1 MATTSNAKIAPP
13 QIAASFSIPAAISS
27 RNALAYFLISIF
39 LIVPCLWHRHI
50 EAGDLGSHVYNAWLA
65 TLAQQGRAPGI
76 YVVWQW
82 NNILFDLLL
91 FYFAKA
97 FGFVVAEKIVVSVCV
112 LIFFW
117 GVFALLKAIGGKPP
131 WLLAPLIA
139 MLSYGY
145 IFHMGFMNYYLSL
158 GLASLGLSFAWPLRK
173 NGLLGAAILAPVML
187 LAHPLGFLWFLGA
200 IVYRVLWPRLPGA
213 WKLLPL
219 AVAVLILGA
228 VHWAVAHHPNWDV
241 EWRANHFWLY
251 NGADQF
257 HVFGDR
263 YRWFTRAVVFFSL
276 LTTAL
281 ALVAAPNR
289 INFLK
294 ERRLILELYFLCFC
308 ATTLLPENL
317 LTDPTG
323 GWIGALVSRLTL
335 ISAIVGLCWLASLPA
350 RSWYLA
356 FSGVAA
362 AIFFTFIY
370 QDTAFL
376 NRMEASADGVTQQLP
391 FGTRAVSTIFAPN
404 DYRTIF
410 LHIPDRAC
418 IGHCF
423 LVSNYEPSTRQFR
436 VRVREG
442 SAVVT
447 ASVDDSQDM
456 QSGTYD
462 VQEED
467 LPLKQIY
474 QCHAENL
481 AQICI
486 RDLAEDEKNG
496 RLGYHPVTN
505 PFFSENP

>member
-65 TLAQQGRAPGI
+65 ELVQQGRAPGV

-91 FYFAKA
+91 FYSAKA
-97 FGFVVAEKIVVSVCV
+97 FGFIAAEKIVVSVCV

-117 GVFALLKAIGGKPP
+117 GVFAFLKAVSGKPP
-131 WLLAPLIA
+131 WLLAPFIA

-158 GLASLGLSFAWPLRK
+158 GLASLGLSFAWPLRT
-173 NGLLGAAILAPVML
+173 NGLIVAAILTPVML
-187 LAHPLGFLWFLGA
+187 LAHPLGFLWFLGTIA
-200 IVYRVLWPRLPGA
+200 YRVLWLRLRGA

-219 AVAVLILGA
+219 AAAVLILVA
-228 VHWAVAHHPNWDV
+228 AHWVVAHHPNWDV

-257 HVFGDR
+257 RVFGDR
-263 YRWFTRAVVFFSL
+263 YLWFTRAVVLFSL
-276 LTTAL
+276 LATVL
-281 ALVAAPNR
+281 ALLVAPNR

-294 ERRLILELYFLCFC
+294 ERRPILELYFICFC

-317 LTDPTG
+317 LTDPAG

-335 ISAIVGLCWLASLPA
+335 ISAIVGLCWLASLPT
-350 RSWYLA
+350 RSWYLT
-356 FSGVAA
+356 FSVVAA
-362 AIFFTFIY
+362 TIFFTFIY

-376 NRMEASADGVTQQLP
+376 NRMEASADRATQQLP

-436 VRVREG
+436 VRAREG
-442 SAVVT
+442 SPVVT

-456 QSGTYD
+456 QSGIYD

-505 PFFSENP
+505 PFFSQNP